1 MQKNNVVKKHKLK
14 RSWDDFLYDTICS
27 LIVIFF
33 VIIVFY
39 PLYFIVLASFSD
51 PNAVNSGE
59 FLLRPKGFNTLGYQE
74 VFKNKD
80 IWIGY
85 GNTLIYVTG
94 STVLGTFVTVIA
106 GFALSRKDMVGRGW
120 IMKLFLFTNYFGGGT
135 IPLFLACRSY
145 GITETRWAPILLGC
159 CSVYNIIVVRSFMD
173 SNIPE
178 ELVDAA
184 TIDGCG
190 VGKFFFKIAAPLSK
204 AVIAVI
210 VLYLAVG
217 EWNSYFTAMI
227 MLSDK
232 DMWPLQLYLREILL
246 TASSMASGAQEVIN
260 MDPDAAAQLEQSAQ
274 VVKYAVII
282 VSTLPILCMYPFIQK
297 YFVKGVMIGSVKG

>member
-1 MQKNNVVKKHKLK
+1 MQKNNIVKKHKMK

-39 PLYFIVLASFSD
+39 PLYFVVLASFSE

-59 FLLRPKGFNTLGYQE
+59 FLFWPKGFNTLGYQE

-80 IWIGY
+80 IWTGY
-85 GNTLIYVTG
+85 GNTLIYTTG

-173 SNIPE
+173 SNIPD
-178 ELVDAA
+178 ELADAA

-190 VGKFFFKIAAPLSK
+190 VGKFFFKIVAPLSK

-227 MLSDK
+227 MLTDK
-232 DMWPLQLYLREILL
+232 DMWPLQLFLREILL
-246 TASSMASGAQEVIN
+246 TASSMASGAQEVLH
-260 MDPDAAAQLEQSAQ
+260 MDADAAAQLEQSAQ